1 MIRREDE
8 MPTKVILFTAIIS
21 TIYLAC
27 AFAAEPKFI
36 DPDTTKFT
44 FTSEAKGPNKFCN
57 LVVSAVKVP
66 LAAPVAGGLALAG
79 GVSLNGVAWRRG
91 SGDYSMIFGYEVR
104 AFETTIENG
113 VPAVPKPLKIRDAKI
128 SSDIFPSEAVERV
141 GAEGAVYTIKDA
153 GLGGFTGTMI
163 RGSYFINISLLDGR
177 SVSYVIR
184 GDETLLDAADKW
196 TKCSIQIAK

>member
-1 MIRREDE
+1 
-8 MPTKVILFTAIIS
+8 MPTKIILFTAIIS
-21 TIYLAC
+21 TIYLTC

-66 LAAPVAGGLALAG
+66 MAPPVARGPVLAG
-79 GVSLNGVAWRRG
+79 GVSLNAVAWRRG
-91 SGDYSMIFGYEVR
+91 TGDYSMIFGFEVK
-104 AFETTIENG
+104 AFETTLEHG
-113 VPAVPKPLKIRDAKI
+113 VPAVPKSLKIRDAKI
-128 SSDIFPSEAVERV
+128 SSDIFPSE
-141 GAEGAVYTIKDA
+141 GAVYTVKDA

-163 RGSYFINISLLDGR
+163 RGSYFVNVSLSDGR